1 MLSAKMRNA
10 IFQNSIPYDWQ
21 KVKKLPGVMPL
32 NPHEWIIFDDAY
44 SDQMAEREN
53 LLENNNDV
61 IVLDNNSQAAARE
74 LLTILLHFLRKA
86 DDFEVS
92 EKQVIT
98 RDKRTVKIDYEKP
111 LMTCGLLVQNDFCLM
126 EKRKGQHVLS
136 AAVLCFPANWRLLEK
151 FMKPLFSIHKNV
163 PEYSSEIEKRVN
175 RIFDGIRVGQPMWRF
190 NLLEYSDPTLY
201 QPYRLSPDQAASYIR
216 SERQTFLKLPETG
229 AVVFGIHTFVLK
241 KVPSDTFSRNLK

>member
-1 MLSAKMRNA
+1 MRKA
-10 IFQNSIPYDWQ
+10 IFQKSIPYDWQ
-21 KVKKLPGVMPL
+21 KVRKLPGVMPL

-44 SDQMAEREN
+44 NDQMVEREK
-53 LLENNNDV
+53 LLQNNNDV
-61 IVLDNNSQAAARE
+61 IVFDNNGQAVARE
-74 LLTILLHFLRKA
+74 LLSTLLQFLRKVA
-86 DDFEVS
+86 DFKVS

-98 RDKRTVKIDYEKP
+98 RDSRTVKIDYDKP

-126 EKRKGQHVLS
+126 EKRNGQHVLS

-190 NLLEYSDPTLY
+190 NVLEYSDPTLY
-201 QPYRLSPDQAASYIR
+201 QPYRLSCDQATSYIR
-216 SERQTFLKLPETG
+216 SERQTFLKLPETD
-229 AVVFGIHTFVLK
+229 AVVFGIHTFILK
-241 KVPSDTFSRNLK
+241 KVPSDTFKNKIYNNP

>member
-1 MLSAKMRNA
+1 
-10 IFQNSIPYDWQ
+10 
-21 KVKKLPGVMPL
+21 
-32 NPHEWIIFDDAY
+32 
-44 SDQMAEREN
+44 
-53 LLENNNDV
+53 
-61 IVLDNNSQAAARE
+61 
-74 LLTILLHFLRKA
+74 
-86 DDFEVS
+86 
-92 EKQVIT
+92 
-98 RDKRTVKIDYEKP
+98 
-111 LMTCGLLVQNDFCLM
+111 MTCGLLVQNDFCLM

-163 PEYSSEIEKRVN
+163 PAYSSEIEKRVN
-175 RIFDGIRVGQPMWRF
+175 RIFDGIRVNQPMWRF

>member
-1 MLSAKMRNA
+1 MLSAKMRKA

-61 IVLDNNSQAAARE
+61 IVLDNNSRAVARE
-74 LLTILLHFLRKA
+74 LLTILLQFLRKA

-126 EKRKGQHVLS
+126 EKRKVSLLYTKDWCGTLISRIKHGH
-136 AAVLCFPANWRLLEK
+136 LCSVIKSISGLYPKDVIGYLL
-151 FMKPLFSIHKNV
+151 N
-163 PEYSSEIEKRVN
+163 
-175 RIFDGIRVGQPMWRF
+175 
-190 NLLEYSDPTLY
+190 
-201 QPYRLSPDQAASYIR
+201 
-216 SERQTFLKLPETG
+216 
-229 AVVFGIHTFVLK
+229 
-241 KVPSDTFSRNLK
+241 

>member
-1 MLSAKMRNA
+1 MRKA
-10 IFQNSIPYDWQ
+10 IFQKSIPYDWQ
-21 KVKKLPGVMPL
+21 KITKLPDVMPL
-32 NPHEWIIFDDAY
+32 KPHEWLIFDDAY
-44 SDQMAEREN
+44 SDQMAKRED
-53 LLENNNDV
+53 LLKNNNDV
-61 IVLDNNSQAAARE
+61 IVLDNNSQAVARE
-74 LLTILLHFLRKA
+74 LLTILLQFLRKA
-86 DDFEVS
+86 YDFEVS

-98 RDKRTVKIDYEKP
+98 RDKRTGKIDYEKP
-111 LMTCGLLVQNDFCLM
+111 LLTCGLLVQNDFCLM
-126 EKRKGQHVLS
+126 EKRNGQHMLS

-151 FMKPLFSIHKNV
+151 FMRPLVSIHINV

-175 RIFDGIRVGQPMWRF
+175 RIFDGIRVDQPMWRF

-241 KVPSDTFSRNLK
+241 KVPSDTFSRNL

>member
-1 MLSAKMRNA
+1 MRKA
-10 IFQNSIPYDWQ
+10 IFQKSIPYDWQ
-21 KVKKLPGVMPL
+21 KVIKLPGVMPL
-32 NPHEWIIFDDAY
+32 KPYEWLIFDDAY
-44 SDQMAEREN
+44 SDQMAERED
-53 LLENNNDV
+53 LLKNNNDV
-61 IVLDNNSQAAARE
+61 IVMDNNSQAVARE
-74 LLTILLHFLRKA
+74 LLTILLQFLRKL

-98 RDKRTVKIDYEKP
+98 RDKRTIKIDYQEP

-126 EKRKGQHVLS
+126 EKRNGQHVLS

-151 FMKPLFSIHKNV
+151 FMKPLVSIHINV

-175 RIFDGIRVGQPMWRF
+175 RIFDGIRVGQPMWSF

-201 QPYRLSPDQAASYIR
+201 QPYRLSPDQIPLYIR

-241 KVPSDTFSRNLK
+241 KVSSDTFSRNLK

>member
-1 MLSAKMRNA
+1 
-10 IFQNSIPYDWQ
+10 
-21 KVKKLPGVMPL
+21 
-32 NPHEWIIFDDAY
+32 
-44 SDQMAEREN
+44 
-53 LLENNNDV
+53 
-61 IVLDNNSQAAARE
+61 
-74 LLTILLHFLRKA
+74 
-86 DDFEVS
+86 
-92 EKQVIT
+92 
-98 RDKRTVKIDYEKP
+98 
-111 LMTCGLLVQNDFCLM
+111 MTCGLLVQNDFCLM
-126 EKRKGQHVLS
+126 EKRNGQHVLS

-151 FMKPLFSIHKNV
+151 FMKPLVSIHIDV